1 MAVLQRAA
9 WSVFWMVLDGGHPA
23 RRGLSIWIV
32 WEFIFEIFFSPKISL
47 RGRRK
52 GFAIFGQRNRGVSMT
67 RWLELE
73 NYLDL
78 EIVALI
84 RENKSFWILNVW
96 QFMNRIR
103 AKRKIGK
110 IWWRSASTSL
120 YARSHLGNVE
130 WNESTKA
137 WIRACVIHGC
147 SRLACNFAH
156 RQRIF
161 PSLSNKSSWT
171 PTPTPSLSFCQI
183 TFIDGGPRIKAR
195 LSVSITFINRKL
207 KNNLRLCEQTS
218 RSKVIFVYRPV
229 KIIWWIC
236 SDDRIRR
243 KRLIERLTD
252 EL

>member
-1 MAVLQRAA
+1 MAVLQRR
-9 WSVFWMVLDGGHPA
+9 VERVLDGLGWWTSCSK
-23 RRGLSIWIV
+23 RIIDLDCVGIYFRNFFFT
-32 WEFIFEIFFSPKISL
+32 EDFIE
-47 RGRRK
+47 RK

-110 IWWRSASTSL
+110 IWWRSASTSV

-195 LSVSITFINRKL
+195 LSVSIMFINRKL

-218 RSKVIFVYRPV
+218 RLKVIFVYRPV